1 MLREVK
7 PAGETVNAG
16 RRWFT
21 DDYFELIF
29 WLDDDQDV
37 ESFQLCYDRGRNERA
52 LTWNRTQGLRHLI
65 VDQGENSPLKNR
77 TPILHERG
85 SVDRGDILGRFTRAS
100 ALLPERIAE
109 FVKDRIREVPAIE
122 A

>member
-7 PAGETVNAG
+7 PADETVKSG

-29 WLDDDQDV
+29 WLDEKQDV

-52 LTWNRTQGLRHLI
+52 LTWNRAQGPRHLI
-65 VDQGENSPLKNR
+65 VDQGESSPLKNR
-77 TPILHERG
+77 TPVLHEGG
-85 SVDRGDILGRFTRAS
+85 SFDREDILSRFARAS
-100 ALLPERIAE
+100 ALLPEKIAK
-109 FVKDRIREVPAIE
+109 FVKDQIREVPAIE